1 MKETISKDL
10 ATDSQKRVLQY
21 QHIDGA
27 FELTFGG
34 AVLLMGSCFYV
45 ISRITLPDSFAANNL
60 LPFTPLIAFVGGA
73 ILIDN
78 LIRRF
83 RARVTY
89 TRSGYIEN
97 KKPQP
102 LKHST
107 RLFIWIGIPIL
118 TVMLEALLFL
128 NRSTFPTQNQD
139 NFSFTMLGF
148 SGLLF
153 SGLWA
158 IIGWKVAL
166 PRFYLIAALSLL
178 TSAGLFFNAI
188 GGYSGWAI
196 LLGVM
201 GVALLISGGVTLWQY
216 WRNTPLPS
224 EPSDER

>member
-1 MKETISKDL
+1 MKETFSKDL
-10 ATDSQKRVLQY
+10 VTGPQKRALQY
-21 QHIDGA
+21 QHIDGT

-34 AVLLMGSCFYV
+34 AVLLMGGCFYV
-45 ISRITLPDSFAANNL
+45 ISRITLPDSFTANNL

-73 ILIDN
+73 ILIDY
-78 LIRRF
+78 LIQRF

-89 TRSGYIEN
+89 PRSGYIEN

-102 LKHST
+102 LKQST
-107 RLFIWIGIPIL
+107 RLFIWIGILIL
-118 TVMLEALLFL
+118 TMMVETLIFL
-128 NRSTFPTQNQD
+128 NRSKIPAQNQD
-139 NFSFTMLGF
+139 NFSFTMLAF

-158 IIGWKVAL
+158 IIGWKVVL

-178 TSAGLFFNAI
+178 TSAGLIFNGI
-188 GGYSGWAI
+188 GGYPGWAI

-201 GVALLISGGVTLWQY
+201 GAALLISGGVTLWQY

-224 EPSDER
+224 EPSDEC